1 MTYRITKTSA
11 LAATG
16 AAVALGALTACG
28 GGSSTSGAQAA
39 MQLKPQ
45 TSSTAA
51 PTSTSSSAAP
61 KPSTT
66 SATPKKTPAKTTTRA
81 TAGGVS
87 RDQARATL
95 TPRAAAPKAT
105 PKKVTPKKVTP
116 NRVAPA
122 KKVQPAK
129 APRTTPKPRSA
140 SNAGLDLSRAG
151 MWDRIAMC
159 ESTGNWHI
167 NTGNGYFGGLQF
179 DIGTW
184 LGAGGGQFAARAD
197 LATRE
202 QQITIANKVFASRG
216 LSPWQCAS
224 AA

>member
-1 MTYRITKTSA
+1 
-11 LAATG
+11 
-16 AAVALGALTACG
+16 
-28 GGSSTSGAQAA
+28 

-51 PTSTSSSAAP
+51 PSSSSAAP

-66 SATPKKTPAKTTTRA
+66 SATPKKTAAKTTTRA

-87 RDQARATL
+87 RDHARATL

-105 PKKVTPKKVTP
+105 PKTVTPKKVTP

-122 KKVQPAK
+122 TKAPVQT
-129 APRTTPKPRSA
+129 PRTTPKPTSA

-167 NTGNGYFGGLQF
+167 NTGNGYYGGLQF
-179 DIGTW
+179 DLGTW
-184 LGAGGGQFAARAD
+184 LGAGGGKFASRAD

-202 QQITIANKVFASRG
+202 QQITIANTVFASRG